1 MEAKSGNELD
11 VQVSVLDDTIV
22 VTMPGTSYSVTYHKR
37 NDPWLFASNIRD
49 DHNSPISKWTS
60 ASSGTRSVV
69 GRTDCLR
76 PYRRIFG

>member
-1 MEAKSGNELD
+1 MLSWVMGAKSGLD

-49 DHNSPISKWTS
+49 DHNSPISKWTFR
-60 ASSGTRSVV
+60 TRAWTAANDKARELGWIV
-69 GRTDCLR
+69 
-76 PYRRIFG
+76 

>member
-37 NDPWLFASNIRD
+37 NDPWPVRL
-49 DHNSPISKWTS
+49 
-60 ASSGTRSVV
+60 
-69 GRTDCLR
+69 
-76 PYRRIFG
+76 